1 MMYYVVD
8 NFSFIDVVFLD
19 FFKIKFFYEKFIL
32 SIKQVYIF
40 FFYYLN
46 NKVVNF
52 LMILQDLFL
61 MNFVCSFFIID
72 WCILFLL
79 Y

>member
-40 FFYYLN
+40 
-46 NKVVNF
+46 
-52 LMILQDLFL
+52 
-61 MNFVCSFFIID
+61 S
-72 WCILFLL
+72 LL
-79 Y
+79 S